1 MCLNDTIVRGRENMK
16 LLKVLGIILLVTAVA
31 LPALPAGA
39 FTSGGWEGQAN
50 RDDDGTFRDCTMT
63 ADYAN
68 GITLAFI
75 ISRDFGWGLVLANE
89 KWNLQVG
96 VDEPVTLAI
105 DELAP
110 IAGTAKVVDVHG
122 ILVPLDN
129 ADPVVEAMRAGHT
142 LAVITPAGEVSFKLS
157 GTRDAIAALA
167 RCVGENLDAEKAGGI
182 EAKAPEG
189 PKDNGNKLFTV
200 SEAEAFASN
209 LLATA
214 GITNYE
220 MADPSET
227 PMPSFDVVWTYE
239 NGIVAALVGYK
250 EMGFVDLDA
259 AANAVMADDAKNC
272 TGDFASGRK
281 ISEPA
286 EQVRVKRLFTTC
298 RSAGK
303 SVEIHYTLVK
313 TKSGHLIQLA
323 HLNLGAATGN
333 VADADSAFLRA
344 SVLRR
349 FE

>member
-1 MCLNDTIVRGRENMK
+1 MTGQPGRWGWENI
-16 LLKVLGIILLVTAVA
+16 LKVLGFISFLVVA
-31 LPALPAGA
+31 AALVAPPATA
-39 FTSGGWEGQAN
+39 FTSGGWQGQAN

-75 ISRDFGWGLVLANE
+75 ISRDFGWGLVLAND

-96 VDEPVTLAI
+96 AEEPVTLSI
-105 DELAP
+105 DALAP
-110 IAGTAKVVDVHG
+110 IAGTAKVVDAHG

-129 ADPVVEAMRAGHT
+129 EDPVVEAMRGGHK
-142 LAVITPAGEVSFKLS
+142 LAVITPAGEVSFELS

-167 RCVGENLDAEKAGGI
+167 RCVSENLEAETAGRV
-182 EAKAPEG
+182 EAKVEESN
-189 PKDNGNKLFTV
+189 DRGNRLFTV
-200 SEAEAFASN
+200 SEAEAFASA
-209 LLATA
+209 LLASA
-214 GITNYE
+214 GISDYE

-227 PMPSFDVVWTYE
+227 PMPSFDVVWTYQ

-250 EMGFVDLDA
+250 EMRAVDLDV

-272 TGDFASGRK
+272 KGDFASGRK

-286 EQVRVKRLFTTC
+286 KLVSVKRLFTTC

-313 TKSGHLIQLA
+313 TRSGHLIQLA
-323 HLNLGAATGN
+323 HLNLGGATGN
-333 VADADSAFLRA
+333 VATADSAFLQA
-344 SVLRR
+344 SVLGSYK
-349 FE
+349 

>member
-1 MCLNDTIVRGRENMK
+1 MK
-16 LLKVLGIILLVTAVA
+16 LFRVLAFSSLLA
-31 LPALPAGA
+31 LAIVFIAPPAQA
-39 FTSGGWEGQAN
+39 FTSGGWQGKAN

-75 ISRDFGWGLVLANE
+75 ISRDFGWGLVLANDR
-89 KWNLQVG
+89 WNLQTG
-96 VDEPVTLAI
+96 DEEPVTLSI
-105 DELAP
+105 DKLSP
-110 IAGTAKVVDVHG
+110 IAGIAKVVDPHG
-122 ILVPLDN
+122 ILVPLEN
-129 ADPVVEAMRAGHT
+129 ADPVVEAMRGGHA
-142 LAVITPAGEVSFKLS
+142 LVVNTPKGAVSFALS
-157 GTRDAIAALA
+157 GTRAAIAALA
-167 RCVGENLDAEKAGGI
+167 ECVSENLEAEKTGRVEARAEGEN
-182 EAKAPEG
+182 
-189 PKDNGNKLFTV
+189 KDNGNKLFTA
-200 SEAEAFASN
+200 SEAEVFASN
-209 LLATA
+209 LLASA

-250 EMGFVDLDA
+250 EMGAVDLDE

-286 EQVRVKRLFTTC
+286 EQVSVKRLFTAC
-298 RSAGK
+298 RSTGK

-323 HLNLGAATGN
+323 HLNLGGATGN
-333 VADADSAFLRA
+333 VANADSAFLRA
-344 SVLRR
+344 SVLRS